1 MRRRRLLLLLVVG
14 VMEMVWLR
22 QQAWLMQAVVVEL
35 RVTSLNRQRS
45 HTERLMALMLDDS
58 FHLQSAT
65 TGNSLTSSR
74 SVIGLGPDLQN
85 ILLHSGSVAEW

>member
-1 MRRRRLLLLLVVG
+1 MRRRHLLLLLVVG

-58 FHLQSAT
+58 FHLQSAA
-65 TGNSLTSSR
+65 TGDSLTSSPTII
-74 SVIGLGPDLQN
+74 SLVVDNLPK
-85 ILLHSGSVAEW
+85 VFV